1 MSSKQADMQTQ
12 NIGFEQ
18 AMAELESI
26 VKALEAGD
34 LPLEES
40 LQQFE
45 RAVQLSRVSQQT
57 LQQAEQKV
65 HILLQQNGQAELAEF
80 ATDEANENT
89 DQQVPF

>member
-1 MSSKQADMQTQ
+1 MSSKQADDQT
-12 NIGFEQ
+12 IGFEQ
-18 AMAELESI
+18 AMQELESI

-45 RAVQLSRVSQQT
+45 RAVMLSRISQQK

-65 HILLQQNGQAELAEF
+65 QILLQQNGQESLAEF
-80 ATDEANENT
+80 SSDDAGDSSE
-89 DQQVPF
+89 QQVPF